1 VRPSRLLRAASF
13 RLAPF
18 YALLFGA
25 SALALFLFIYFLGG
39 KAMRQQITSSVEGEI
54 SFLDEE
60 HRAGGNGQVVDRIE
74 RRLASG
80 RHRAMFYLFQDREG
94 HTLAGNLPPMP
105 PREGWLEIPIKA
117 GEEEHDE
124 PDRRLLALGRV
135 LPDGSYLV
143 VGEDPHGIDEVQ
155 DTIVD
160 AFAWGLAGTLVLAVA
175 GGALVSARF
184 LRRIDA
190 INRTTN
196 AIIEGNLSD
205 RVPAQGTGDELD
217 RLAAN
222 LNRMLDR
229 IQALMGNVRQV
240 SSDIAH
246 DLRTPLTRLRHRL
259 EAARAQSPEQGP
271 VLDRALEDIDELL
284 AMFSALLRIAQI
296 EAGAHRA
303 SFERVDLAEV
313 FRHIADTYAPVADDQ
328 GQRLVSDVAP
338 DLAIRGDRQLL
349 VQMLANLVENAL
361 RHTPRGSTITL
372 GLTDTPRGPR
382 GVVADTGPGIPEEAR
397 EKVFQPFYRLE
408 ASRSTPGSGLG
419 LALVAAIAGMHG
431 IVIELSGN
439 DPGLKVTLEFPR
451 APAANAP
458 VRGRGAEAL
467 KA

>member
-1 VRPSRLLRAASF
+1 VLPSRLLRTASF
-13 RLAPF
+13 RLAAF

-25 SALALFLFIYFLGG
+25 SALVLFLVIYFLGA
-39 KAMRQQITSSVEGEI
+39 KAMRQQITSGIEGEI
-54 SFLDEE
+54 SFLTEE
-60 HRAGGNGQVVDRIE
+60 HRAGGDAQVVDRIS

-80 RHRAMFYLFQDREG
+80 RHRAMFYLLEDRERRP
-94 HTLAGNLPPMP
+94 LAGNLQPMEP
-105 PREGWLEIPIKA
+105 HEGWLTIPVRA
-117 GEEEHDE
+117 GEEEPDE
-124 PDRRLLALGRV
+124 QDRQLIALGRV

-160 AFAWGLAGTLVLAVA
+160 AFAWGLAVTLILAVA

-217 RLAAN
+217 RLAEN

-229 IQALMGNVRQV
+229 IQSLMGNVRQV

-259 EAARAQSPEQGP
+259 EAARVESKDGHSP
-271 VLDRALEDIDELL
+271 VIDRALEDIDELL

-303 SFERVDLAEV
+303 SFDRVDLSELFRNLAE
-313 FRHIADTYAPVADDQ
+313 TYAPVADDQ
-328 GQRLVSDVAP
+328 GQRLVADVGAGI
-338 DLAIRGDRQLL
+338 AVRGDRQLL

-372 GLTDTPRGPR
+372 SLNDTPQGPR
-382 GVVADTGPGIPEEAR
+382 GTVADTGPGIPEEAR
-397 EKVFQPFYRLE
+397 EKVFRPFYRLE

-419 LALVAAIAGMHG
+419 LAMVAAIAGMHG
-431 IVIELSGN
+431 IEVALAGN
-439 DPGLKVTLEFPR
+439 EPGLRVTLAFPR
-451 APAANAP
+451 APSAS
-458 VRGRGAEAL
+458 VRQRGAEAL

>member
-1 VRPSRLLRAASF
+1 
-13 RLAPF
+13 
-18 YALLFGA
+18 
-25 SALALFLFIYFLGG
+25 
-39 KAMRQQITSSVEGEI
+39 ME
-54 SFLDEE
+54 
-60 HRAGGNGQVVDRIE
+60 
-74 RRLASG
+74 
-80 RHRAMFYLFQDREG
+80 
-94 HTLAGNLPPMP
+94 
-105 PREGWLEIPIKA
+105 PREGWLTIPIRA
-117 GEEEHDE
+117 GEEEPDE
-124 PDRRLLALGRV
+124 QERQLIALGRV
-135 LPDGSYLV
+135 LPDDSYLV

-160 AFAWGLAGTLVLAVA
+160 AFAWGLAITLILAVA

-217 RLAAN
+217 RLAEN

-229 IQALMGNVRQV
+229 IQSLMGNVRQV

-259 EAARAQSPEQGP
+259 EAARAQSKDGTAP
-271 VLDRALEDIDELL
+271 VIDEALDDIDELL

-303 SFERVDLAEV
+303 SFDEVDLSELFRNLAET
-313 FRHIADTYAPVADDQ
+313 FAPVADDQ
-328 GQRLVSDVAP
+328 GQRLAAEIAPDVAV
-338 DLAIRGDRQLL
+338 RGDRQLL

-361 RHTPRGSTITL
+361 RHTPTGSRITL
-372 GLTDTPRGPR
+372 SLVDTPQGPR

-397 EKVFQPFYRLE
+397 EKVFRPFYRLE

-419 LALVAAIAGMHG
+419 LAMVAAIAGMHG
-431 IVIELSGN
+431 IEVALADNE
-439 DPGLKVTLEFPR
+439 PGLRVTLLFPR
-451 APAANAP
+451 APAATA
-458 VRGRGAEAL
+458 RGAASAAL
-467 KA
+467 KV

>member
-1 VRPSRLLRAASF
+1 
-13 RLAPF
+13 
-18 YALLFGA
+18 
-25 SALALFLFIYFLGG
+25 
-39 KAMRQQITSSVEGEI
+39 
-54 SFLDEE
+54 
-60 HRAGGNGQVVDRIE
+60 
-74 RRLASG
+74 
-80 RHRAMFYLFQDREG
+80 
-94 HTLAGNLPPMP
+94 
-105 PREGWLEIPIKA
+105 
-117 GEEEHDE
+117 
-124 PDRRLLALGRV
+124 
-135 LPDGSYLV
+135 
-143 VGEDPHGIDEVQ
+143 
-155 DTIVD
+155 
-160 AFAWGLAGTLVLAVA
+160 
-175 GGALVSARF
+175 
-184 LRRIDA
+184 IDA

-372 GLTDTPRGPR
+372 GLTDTPHGPR

-451 APAANAP
+451 APAASAP
-458 VRGRGAEAL
+458 VRSRGTEAL